1 MEVIEI
7 TDKIKINN
15 KTVCYSK
22 VSFDDWSILPDGFGD
37 SKGSSAK
44 YTQKTEKKWLGLAK
58 NEELQNYIAS
68 VDVALID
75 GNYFKITGLIRN
87 GLWKKGLLEKP
98 DTLLLCIYS
107 LEQSA
112 YDELISTLYP
122 ISIKNR
128 SQEQVLT
135 CYKRLGLTFDSNRLK
150 HGYITEA
157 INIAL
162 RGEPRALQDKR
173 SLRNEI
179 NIDSAI
185 EVFKEELILIDRINP
200 DVKLFSTGILA
211 AALLMLSIDPQT
223 IDFFNRLNSLQG
235 ETKNERND
243 PVESLLRIIES
254 MKKKATSEGKF
265 QVELCAKTIRA
276 IQAWTAG
283 AENDRYWLKRLN
295 SVDYLPHIRKM
306 KHIKDIH
313 GNMGL

>member
-1 MEVIEI
+1 MELIEL
-7 TDKIKINN
+7 TDKIILNN
-15 KTVCYSK
+15 KTICYSK
-22 VSFDDWSILPDGFGD
+22 TSFDDWSILPDGFGD
-37 SKGSSAK
+37 TKGSSKK
-44 YTQKTEKKWLGLAK
+44 YTQKTEKKWLSLAK
-58 NEELQNYIAS
+58 NEKLQNYIVS
-68 VDVALID
+68 VDVALIN

-87 GLWKKGLLEKP
+87 GLWKKGLLAKP
-98 DTLLLCIYS
+98 DSLTLCIYS
-107 LEQSA
+107 LDQSA

-122 ISIKNR
+122 ISLKNR
-128 SQEQVLT
+128 SQKQVLA
-135 CYKRLGLTFDSNRLK
+135 CYKRLGITFDSNRLK

-185 EVFKEELILIDRINP
+185 EAFKEELILIDKINP
-200 DVKLFSTGILA
+200 DVSLFSTGILA
-211 AALLMLSIDPQT
+211 AALLMLCIDPQT
-223 IDFFNRLNSLQG
+223 IDFFTRLNSLQG

-295 SVDYLPHIRKM
+295 SVDFLPNIRKM
-306 KHIKDIH
+306 KSIKGIH

>member
-1 MEVIEI
+1 MQLK
-7 TDKIKINN
+7 DK
-15 KTVCYSK
+15 TTCLSE
-22 VSFDDWSILPDGFGD
+22 VSFNDWAILPDGFGD
-37 SKGSSAK
+37 SKGSSTK

-58 NEELQNYIAS
+58 NKGLQNYIAS

-75 GNYFKITGLIRN
+75 GNYFKITGVIRN
-87 GLWKKGLLEKP
+87 GLWNKGLLAKP
-98 DTLLLCIYS
+98 DTLILSVYS

-112 YDELISTLYP
+112 YDHLISALYP
-122 ISIKNR
+122 ISLKNK
-128 SQEQVLT
+128 SQEQVLA
-135 CYKRLGLTFDSNRLK
+135 CFKRLGLTFDSNRLK

-179 NIDSAI
+179 NIDNAI
-185 EVFKEELILIDRINP
+185 EVFQEELILIDKINP
-200 DVKLFSTGILA
+200 DVSLFSTGILA
-211 AALLMLSIDPQT
+211 AALLTLSTDPQT
-223 IDFFNRLNSLQG
+223 IEFFTRLNSLQG

-276 IQAWTAG
+276 IQAWNAG
-283 AENDRYWLKRLN
+283 AENERYWLKRLN
-295 SVDYLPHIRKM
+295 SVDFLPNIRKM
-306 KHIKDIH
+306 KSIKGIH
-313 GNMGL
+313 GNRGL

>member
-1 MEVIEI
+1 
-7 TDKIKINN
+7 
-15 KTVCYSK
+15 
-22 VSFDDWSILPDGFGD
+22 
-37 SKGSSAK
+37 
-44 YTQKTEKKWLGLAK
+44 
-58 NEELQNYIAS
+58 
-68 VDVALID
+68 
-75 GNYFKITGLIRN
+75 LIRN
-87 GLWKKGLLEKP
+87 GLWNKGLLEKP
-98 DTLLLCIYS
+98 DALTLCVYS

-112 YDELISTLYP
+112 YDNLISTLYP

-128 SQEQVLT
+128 SQEQVLA

-185 EVFKEELILIDRINP
+185 EAFQEELMLIDKINP
-200 DVKLFSTGILA
+200 DVSLFSTGILA
-211 AALLMLSIDPQT
+211 AALLMLCIDPQ
-223 IDFFNRLNSLQG
+223 IIEFFTRLNSLQG

-276 IQAWTAG
+276 IQAWNTG

-295 SVDYLPHIRKM
+295 SVDFLPNIRKM
-306 KHIKDIH
+306 KSIKGIH

>member
-1 MEVIEI
+1 MELIEL
-7 TDKIKINN
+7 TDKMQLKN
-15 KTVCYSK
+15 KPIYYSK

-37 SKGSSAK
+37 TKGSSK
-44 YTQKTEKKWLGLAK
+44 RHTQKTEKKWLSLAK
-58 NEELQNYIAS
+58 NEKLQNYIVS

-75 GNYFKITGLIRN
+75 GNYFKITGLIRK
-87 GLWKKGLLEKP
+87 GLWKKGLLVKP
-98 DTLLLCIYS
+98 DSLTLCIYS
-107 LEQSA
+107 LDQSA

-122 ISIKNR
+122 ISLKNR
-128 SQEQVLT
+128 SQKQVLA
-135 CYKRLGLTFDSNRLK
+135 CYKRLGITFDSNRLK

-200 DVKLFSTGILA
+200 DVSLFSTGILA
-211 AALLMLSIDPQT
+211 AALLMLCIDPQ
-223 IDFFNRLNSLQG
+223 IIEFFTRLNSLQG

-276 IQAWTAG
+276 IQAWNAG

-295 SVDYLPHIRKM
+295 SVDFLPNIRKM
-306 KHIKDIH
+306 KSIKGIH

>member
-1 MEVIEI
+1 MEPIEL
-7 TDKIKINN
+7 TDKIRLKDKNI
-15 KTVCYSK
+15 CFSEA
-22 VSFDDWSILPDGFGD
+22 SFDDWTLLPDGFGD

-44 YTQKTEKKWLGLAK
+44 HTQKTEKKWLGLAK
-58 NEELQNYIAS
+58 KKELQNYIAS

-87 GLWKKGLLEKP
+87 ALWNKGLLAKP
-98 DTLLLCIYS
+98 DTLTLCVYS
-107 LEQSA
+107 LDQSA
-112 YDELISTLYP
+112 YDNLISTLYP

-128 SQEQVLT
+128 SQEQVLA

-185 EVFKEELILIDRINP
+185 EVFKEELILIDKINP

-211 AALLMLSIDPQT
+211 AALLMLCIDPQIIT
-223 IDFFNRLNSLQG
+223 FFTRLNSLQG

-276 IQAWTAG
+276 IQAWNAG

-295 SVDYLPHIRKM
+295 SVDFLPNIRKM
-306 KHIKDIH
+306 KSIKGIH

>member
-1 MEVIEI
+1 MELAEL
-7 TDKIKINN
+7 TDKMKLKD
-15 KTVCYSK
+15 KTICFSES
-22 VSFDDWSILPDGFGD
+22 SFDDWTVLPDGFGD
-37 SKGSSAK
+37 SKGGSAK

-58 NEELQNYIAS
+58 NEGLQSYIAS

-87 GLWKKGLLEKP
+87 GLWNKDLLEKP
-98 DTLLLCIYS
+98 DALTLCVYS

-112 YDELISTLYP
+112 YDNLISTLYP

-128 SQEQVLT
+128 SQEQVLA

-185 EVFKEELILIDRINP
+185 EAFQEELMLIDKINP
-200 DVKLFSTGILA
+200 DVSLFSTGILA
-211 AALLMLSIDPQT
+211 AALLMLCIDPQ
-223 IDFFNRLNSLQG
+223 IIEFFTRLNSLQG

-276 IQAWTAG
+276 IQAWNAG

-295 SVDYLPHIRKM
+295 SVDFLPNIRKM
-306 KHIKDIH
+306 KSIKGIH

>member
-1 MEVIEI
+1 MELIEL
-7 TDKIKINN
+7 TDKIKLNN
-15 KTVCYSK
+15 KTICYSK
-22 VSFDDWSILPDGFGD
+22 ASFDDWSILPDDFGD
-37 SKGSSAK
+37 TKGSSK
-44 YTQKTEKKWLGLAK
+44 RHIQKTEKKWLSLSK
-58 NEELQNYIAS
+58 NEKLQNYIVS

-75 GNYFKITGLIRN
+75 RNYFKITGLIRE
-87 GLWKKGLLEKP
+87 GLWKKGLLAKP
-98 DTLLLCIYS
+98 DSLILCIYS
-107 LEQSA
+107 LDQSA
-112 YDELISTLYP
+112 YDELISALYP
-122 ISIKNR
+122 ISLKNR
-128 SQEQVLT
+128 SQKQVLA
-135 CYKRLGLTFDSNRLK
+135 CYKRLGITFDSNRLK

-223 IDFFNRLNSLQG
+223 IEFFTRLNSLQG

-243 PVESLLRIIES
+243 PVESLLRMIES

-276 IQAWTAG
+276 ILAWNAG
-283 AENDRYWLKRLN
+283 AESDKYWLKRLN
-295 SVDYLPHIRKM
+295 SVDFLPNIRKM
-306 KHIKDIH
+306 KSIKGIH

>member
-1 MEVIEI
+1 MQLK
-7 TDKIKINN
+7 DKPI
-15 KTVCYSK
+15 CFLES
-22 VSFDDWSILPDGFGD
+22 SFDDWTALPDGFGD

-58 NEELQNYIAS
+58 NKGLQNYIAS

-87 GLWKKGLLEKP
+87 GLWNKGLLEKP
-98 DTLLLCIYS
+98 DALTLCVYS

-112 YDELISTLYP
+112 YDNLISTLYP

-128 SQEQVLT
+128 SQEQVLA

-185 EVFKEELILIDRINP
+185 EAFQEELMLIDKINP
-200 DVKLFSTGILA
+200 DVSLFSTGILA
-211 AALLMLSIDPQT
+211 AALLMLCIDPQ
-223 IDFFNRLNSLQG
+223 IIEFFTRLNSLQG

-276 IQAWTAG
+276 IQAWNAG

-295 SVDYLPHIRKM
+295 SVDFLPNIRKM
-306 KHIKDIH
+306 KSIKGIH